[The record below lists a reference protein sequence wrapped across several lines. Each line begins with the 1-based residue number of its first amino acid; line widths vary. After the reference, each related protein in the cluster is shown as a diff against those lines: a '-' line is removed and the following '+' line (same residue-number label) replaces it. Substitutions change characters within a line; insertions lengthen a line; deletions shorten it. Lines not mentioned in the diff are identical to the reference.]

1 MADLKA
7 IRSAILGGGLLIAV
21 LAGAMFWA
29 PRALSKPAEITD
41 ASLLDGYRHVEVASV
56 SDAMEKLTGQRT

>member
-29 PRALSKPAEITD
+29 PRAFSKPVRRA
-41 ASLLDGYRHVEVASV
+41 RP
-56 SDAMEKLTGQRT
+56 